1 MSDVAGNIKYL
12 PGSPGKGGGGRCK
25 EESSS
30 LCWMRNQRKLQSDS
44 HQGRRQEK
52 TLMEHENSD

>member
-12 PGSPGKGGGGRCK
+12 SRSPGKGRGGRCK

-30 LCWMRNQRKLQSDS
+30 LYWMRNQREIQSDS

-52 TLMEHENSD
+52 TLIENENSD